1 MRNLCSIYCLQPVLV
16 ILNGNR
22 YRTSSGVKTLRFDL
36 KLKDIVNENEQKS
49 ESRVVKQSSR
59 NFRSL
64 GSKSEE
70 GRREVCLF
78 ISYLSFK
85 GQLKSSTL

>member
-1 MRNLCSIYCLQPVLV
+1 MEIGIAPAQESKLYVLTKLQ
-16 ILNGNR
+16 
-22 YRTSSGVKTLRFDL
+22 
-36 KLKDIVNENEQKS
+36 DIVNENEQKS

-85 GQLKSSTL
+85 GQLKSSTF